1 MSFTRPGLSLG
12 ILCTSVMI
20 CAGPASTQ
28 TLNAIPD
35 FSGQWARTGMERG
48 SFDPPPDGGPGPIM
62 TDQRYP
68 RRFPASPEA
77 SEKMVRIVDGWI
89 PDLTNPILQPHTREL
104 LSVIADEELAGLPH
118 PQTQTMC
125 LPPGVP
131 HISNLFDNMQVL
143 QMPDEVVFM
152 YSRNSHARHVYL
164 NQPHHAEPGHS
175 WWGDSVGHYEGD
187 TLVVDTY
194 GLTDQTEVDRF
205 GTTHSNKMHV
215 VERFRMSND
224 GSTLELSFT
233 VVDHEA
239 FTVPWSA
246 RADYTTT
253 NRLWLETICPENAE
267 RAYWPGRPIYF
278 PTDET
283 PDF

>member
-1 MSFTRPGLSLG
+1 
-12 ILCTSVMI
+12 
-20 CAGPASTQ
+20 
-28 TLNAIPD
+28 
-35 FSGQWARTGMERG
+35 
-48 SFDPPPDGGPGPIM
+48 
-62 TDQRYP
+62 
-68 RRFPASPEA
+68 
-77 SEKMVRIVDGWI
+77 
-89 PDLTNPILQPHTREL
+89 
-104 LSVIADEELAGLPH
+104 
-118 PQTQTMC
+118 
-125 LPPGVP
+125 
-131 HISNLFDNMQVL
+131 
-143 QMPDEVVFM
+143 
-152 YSRNSHARHVYL
+152 
-164 NQPHHAEPGHS
+164 
-175 WWGDSVGHYEGD
+175 
-187 TLVVDTY
+187 
-194 GLTDQTEVDRF
+194 LTDQTEVDRF

-267 RAYWPGRPIYF
+267 RAYWPGRPIYL